1 MNYQNLNQEISSLNF
16 QKKYF
21 FSIFGLYLFSLG
33 TTILGYS
40 IYLLLQSVGI
50 VEKSVTTWNAQ
61 GLFWFLILF
70 CVALFVLFVPI
81 EFLNI
86 YKVYNLTFKD
96 LIINII
102 FVILTSLLTLIFFQ
116 FFLNP
121 TNLIISDI
129 IDIGKAISFSGFIAI
144 PLILFLQ
151 HNLKRSIGFSDNF
164 SYSITYFAWV
174 ISSQIFLQY
183 YIFSTGLIPNDSISN
198 FE

>member
-1 MNYQNLNQEISSLNF
+1 MNYQNLNKEISSLNF

-40 IYLLLQSVGI
+40 TYLLLESVGI
-50 VEKSVTTWNAQ
+50 VEKSIITWNAQ

-70 CVALFVLFVPI
+70 CVSLFVLFLPV

-86 YKVYNLTFKD
+86 YKIHNLTFKD

-102 FVILTSLLTLIFFQ
+102 FVILTSLISLIFFQ

-121 TNLIISDI
+121 SNLIMNDV
-129 IDIGKAISFSGFIAI
+129 IDIGKAVSFSGFIAI

-151 HNLKRSIGFSDNF
+151 HNLKRTIGFSDNF
-164 SYSITYFAWV
+164 SYSLTYFAWV
-174 ISSQIFLQY
+174 ISSQIFL
-183 YIFSTGLIPNDSISN
+183 
-198 FE
+198 

>member
-40 IYLLLQSVGI
+40 VYLLLESIGV
-50 VEKSVTTWNAQ
+50 VNKSVISWNAQ

-70 CVALFVLFVPI
+70 CLALFVLFIPV
-81 EFLNI
+81 EFFNVFKI
-86 YKVYNLTFKD
+86 YNLTFKD

-102 FVILTSLLTLIFFQ
+102 FVILTSLITLIVFQ
-116 FFLNP
+116 FLLNP
-121 TNLIISDI
+121 SSLIIRDI
-129 IDIGKAISFSGFIAI
+129 IDIGKAVSFSGFIAI

-151 HNLKRSIGFSDNF
+151 HNLKRTIDFSDTF
-164 SYSITYFAWV
+164 SYSMMYFVWV
-174 ISSQIFLQY
+174 MSSQIFL
-183 YIFSTGLIPNDSISN
+183 
-198 FE
+198 

>member
-40 IYLLLQSVGI
+40 IYLLLESVGI

-70 CVALFVLFVPI
+70 CVSLFVLFVPV

-86 YKVYNLTFKD
+86 FKIYNLTFKD

-121 TNLIISDI
+121 TNLIMSDV

-164 SYSITYFAWV
+164 SYSLTYFAWV
-174 ISSQIFLQY
+174 ISSQIFL
-183 YIFSTGLIPNDSISN
+183 
-198 FE
+198 

>member
-1 MNYQNLNQEISSLNF
+1 MNYQNLNQEISRLNF

-40 IYLLLQSVGI
+40 IYLLLESVGI

-81 EFLNI
+81 EFFNI
-86 YKVYNLTFKD
+86 YKIYNLTFKD

-121 TNLIISDI
+121 SNLIMNDV
-129 IDIGKAISFSGFIAI
+129 IDIGKAVSFSGFIAI

-151 HNLKRSIGFSDNF
+151 HNLKRTIGFSDNF
-164 SYSITYFAWV
+164 SYSLTYFAWV
-174 ISSQIFLQY
+174 ISSQIFL
-183 YIFSTGLIPNDSISN
+183 
-198 FE
+198 

>member
-1 MNYQNLNQEISSLNF
+1 MNYQNLNKEISSLNI

-40 IYLLLQSVGI
+40 TYLLLESVGI
-50 VEKSVTTWNAQ
+50 VEKSVITWNAQ

-86 YKVYNLTFKD
+86 YKIYNLTFKD

-121 TNLIISDI
+121 SNLIMNDV
-129 IDIGKAISFSGFIAI
+129 IDIGKAVSFSGFIAI

-151 HNLKRSIGFSDNF
+151 HNLKRTIGFSDNF
-164 SYSITYFAWV
+164 SYCLTYFAWV
-174 ISSQIFLQY
+174 ISSQIFL
-183 YIFSTGLIPNDSISN
+183 
-198 FE
+198 

>member
-40 IYLLLQSVGI
+40 VYLLLESFGV
-50 VEKSVTTWNAQ
+50 VDKSVISWNAQ

-70 CVALFVLFVPI
+70 CLALFVLFIPV
-81 EFLNI
+81 EFLNVFKI
-86 YKVYNLTFKD
+86 YNLTFKD

-102 FVILTSLLTLIFFQ
+102 FVILTSLITLIVFQ
-116 FFLNP
+116 FLLNP
-121 TNLIISDI
+121 SSLIIRDI
-129 IDIGKAISFSGFIAI
+129 IDIGKAVSFSGFIAI

-151 HNLKRSIGFSDNF
+151 HNLKRTIDISDTF
-164 SYSITYFAWV
+164 SYSMMHFAWV
-174 ISSQIFLQY
+174 MSSQIFL
-183 YIFSTGLIPNDSISN
+183 
-198 FE
+198 

>member
-40 IYLLLQSVGI
+40 IYLLLESVGI

-70 CVALFVLFVPI
+70 CVALFVLFVPV

-86 YKVYNLTFKD
+86 YKIYNLTFKD

-121 TNLIISDI
+121 TNLIMSDI
-129 IDIGKAISFSGFIAI
+129 IDIGKAISFSGFLAI
-144 PLILFLQ
+144 PLILFPSSLP
-151 HNLKRSIGFSDNF
+151 HRVDTTKGSDDRISLSFNVFPFGVIGSRDDL
-164 SYSITYFAWV
+164 TE
-174 ISSQIFLQY
+174 LR
-183 YIFSTGLIPNDSISN
+183 ISN
-198 FE
+198 HK

>member
-1 MNYQNLNQEISSLNF
+1 MNYQNLNKEISSLNF

-40 IYLLLQSVGI
+40 TYLLLESVGI
-50 VEKSVTTWNAQ
+50 VEKSVITWNAQ

-86 YKVYNLTFKD
+86 YKIYNLTFKD

-121 TNLIISDI
+121 TNLIMNDI

-164 SYSITYFAWV
+164 SYSLTYFAWV
-174 ISSQIFLQY
+174 ISSQIFL
-183 YIFSTGLIPNDSISN
+183 
-198 FE
+198 

>member
-40 IYLLLQSVGI
+40 VYLLLESIGV
-50 VEKSVTTWNAQ
+50 VDKSVISWNAQ

-70 CVALFVLFVPI
+70 CLALFVLFIPI
-81 EFLNI
+81 EFFNVFKI
-86 YKVYNLTFKD
+86 YNLTFKD

-102 FVILTSLLTLIFFQ
+102 FVILTSLITLIIFQ
-116 FFLNP
+116 FLLNP
-121 TNLIISDI
+121 SSLIIKDI
-129 IDIGKAISFSGFIAI
+129 IDIGKAVSFSGFIAI

-151 HNLKRSIGFSDNF
+151 HNLKRTIDFSDTF
-164 SYSITYFAWV
+164 SYSMMHFAWV
-174 ISSQIFLQY
+174 MSSQIFL
-183 YIFSTGLIPNDSISN
+183 
-198 FE
+198 

>member
-1 MNYQNLNQEISSLNF
+1 MNYQNFNQEINSLNF

-40 IYLLLQSVGI
+40 IYLLLESIGLVD
-50 VEKSVTTWNAQ
+50 KSVITWNAQ

-70 CVALFVLFVPI
+70 CVALFVLFIPI
-81 EFLNI
+81 EFLNVFKI
-86 YKVYNLTFKD
+86 YNLTFKD

-102 FVILTSLLTLIFFQ
+102 FVILTSLITLIFFQ

-121 TNLIISDI
+121 SNLIISDI
-129 IDIGKAISFSGFIAI
+129 IDIVKAVSFSGFIAI

-151 HNLKRSIGFSDNF
+151 HNLKRSVDFSDTF
-164 SYSITYFAWV
+164 SYSLIYFAWI
-174 ISSQIFLQY
+174 ISSQIFL
-183 YIFSTGLIPNDSISN
+183 
-198 FE
+198 

>member
-1 MNYQNLNQEISSLNF
+1 MNYQNLNQEISRLNF

-40 IYLLLQSVGI
+40 IYLLLESVGI

-61 GLFWFLILF
+61 GLFWFLSLF
-70 CVALFVLFVPI
+70 CVALFVLFVPV

-86 YKVYNLTFKD
+86 YKIYNLTFKD

-121 TNLIISDI
+121 TNLIMSDI

-174 ISSQIFLQY
+174 ISSQIFL
-183 YIFSTGLIPNDSISN
+183 
-198 FE
+198 